1 MDKLKKWYADNRQ
14 EILYC
19 GTLLGTS
26 AALLLL
32 ALHVPES
39 NAVRTKREREEQDK
53 ADRLAEWDRNM
64 DIADAYYAD
73 KTVRLITPQ
82 DIVNWVEEG
91 VS

>member
-39 NAVRTKREREEQDK
+39 NAVKTKREEAEK
-53 ADRLAEWDRNM
+53 AKAELRAMWERNM
-64 DIADAYYAD
+64 DLADAYYAD
-73 KTVRLITPQ
+73 KTVRLITPE
-82 DIVNWVEEG
+82 DVVAWAEA
-91 VS
+91 S